1 MTLPGE
7 ETEKKRIV
15 ELRPMDVGDIL
26 DGTIR
31 IYRAAP
37 WTLIGIW
44 AVIVGVPLAVQAYVL
59 EQGRVTLEGDPEQ
72 LRNSEHVRKSYLG
85 V

>member
-1 MTLPGE
+1 MTIPGE
-7 ETEKKRIV
+7 ETKKKRII

-26 DGTIR
+26 DSTIR

-44 AVIVGVPLAVQAYVL
+44 AVIVGVPRASASR
-59 EQGRVTLEGDPEQ
+59 GGDFSM
-72 LRNSEHVRKSYLG
+72 RDHYAH
-85 V
+85 